1 MSVAGSRGESHLTSL
16 KDLLSAPGRFV
27 IARAPA
33 GYDAK
38 LLGDAVAEAP
48 CRALLHI
55 ARDDARM
62 AELAEA
68 VGFFHPGVE
77 CLQFPAWDC
86 LPYDR
91 VSPNPAIVA
100 ERMETLGRLAVPVGG
115 KGRRRARLV
124 ITTVNAALQRVP
136 ARATLADARLEVT
149 PKDRLDL
156 DDLAVF
162 LGRNG
167 YIRVGTVNEP
177 GEYAPRG
184 GIVDIF
190 PPGAERPLRIDMFG
204 DEVDSI
210 RAFDPLTQRGAD
222 RVGGLVLRPVTEF
235 QLDDG
240 AITRFRDG
248 YRELFGANTGDD
260 PLYEAVC
267 AGRRHIG
274 MEHWTPLFHEAME
287 TLFDYLPETAV
298 SLDPL
303 TGDAR
308 AVRLAAIADYHEV
321 RRKPPA
327 RTAGEAMAEAL
338 YRPLPPE
345 RLYLDGPEWERSLAG
360 RAVAEITPFN
370 APETAETPVFEAA
383 GRPAR
388 DFAAERADPDINLF
402 DAVRET
408 METEGHAGR
417 RVLVACYSE
426 GSRDRLAGVLADHGV
441 GEVARPAGWAA
452 ACDLAAGTVGV
463 VVLGLEHGFE
473 VDNLVVFSEQDILG
487 DRLARP
493 PRRVRRSEAFIAEV
507 SHLEVGDIV
516 VHADHGIGRFDGLET
531 LTLNGAPHDCV
542 RLFYEGDD
550 KLFVPVE
557 TIEVLSRYGSSD
569 AAVQLD
575 RLGGVQWQARKARLK
590 ERIKM
595 MAGDLLRVAAARRLR
610 PGDRLL
616 PPEGLYQEFCARFPY
631 AETDDQ
637 GRAIDEVVAD
647 LGSGRPMDRLVCG
660 DVGFGKTE
668 VALRAAFIAVMEGK
682 QVAVVVPT
690 TLLGRQHYATFT
702 ERFAGLPVHIAQLSR
717 LVTGK
722 RAAEVKA
729 GLKSGDVDIVIGT
742 HALLGKAIGFKRL
755 GLLVIDEEQHFGVA
769 HKEKL
774 KQLRADVHVLTLT
787 ATPIPRTLQMALSG
801 VRELSLI
808 ATPPVDRLAVR
819 TFIMPYDP
827 VVVREAILREHF
839 RGGQTFY
846 VCPRIEDIEPAATRL
861 RALVPEVKVATAHGQ
876 LAARAL
882 ESVMHEFYDGAYDVL
897 ISTAIIESGLDI
909 PSVNT
914 MIVHRSHM
922 FGLSQLYQLRGRIG
936 RSKVRAYAYFTLPPH
951 GGLSG
956 PATKR
961 LEVLHKLDT
970 LGAGFSLASYDL
982 DIRGAGNLLGAEQ
995 SGHIREVGLELFQH
1009 MLEEAVREARGTEEG
1024 APAAASRDWTP
1035 QINVGATVLIPEDY
1049 VADLGVRL
1057 ALYRRLCDLE
1067 AQADIDA
1074 FAAELV
1080 DRFGSLPPSV
1090 EHLLEVMTIKRLC
1103 RDAGVSRID
1112 AGGTGAVLTFQGD
1125 NFADPGGLVAF
1136 IGRQPV
1142 GVKLRPDHSLV
1153 VPGAWDDV
1161 DERLGGVRR
1170 VLGELAEI
1178 VRRSG

>member
-1 MSVAGSRGESHLTSL
+1 MIAG
-16 KDLLSAPGRFV
+16 APEGH
-27 IARAPA
+27 
-33 GYDAK
+33 DAK
-38 LLGDAVAEAP
+38 LLGEAVGEAP
-48 CRALLHI
+48 GGVLLHV

-62 AELAEA
+62 AQLAEA
-68 VGFFHPGVE
+68 VGFFHPAIE
-77 CLQFPAWDC
+77 CLRFPAWDC

-100 ERMETLGRLAVPVGG
+100 ERMVVLGRLAEPAGG
-115 KGRRRARLV
+115 GGTRRGRLV
-124 ITTVNAALQRVP
+124 ITTINAALQRVP
-136 ARATLADARLEVT
+136 PRRTLADARLEVA
-149 PKDRLDL
+149 PKGRLDL
-156 DDLAVF
+156 DELAAF
-162 LGRNG
+162 LERNG
-167 YIRVGTVNEP
+167 YIRAGTVNEP

-190 PPGAERPLRIDMFG
+190 PPGAELPLRIDMFG
-204 DEVDSI
+204 DQVDNI
-210 RAFDPLTQRGAD
+210 RAFDPLTQRSAE
-222 RVGGLVLRPVTEF
+222 RVGRLVLTPVTEF

-240 AITRFRDG
+240 AIARFRDG
-248 YRELFGANTGDD
+248 YRELFGANTADD

-274 MEHWTPLFHEAME
+274 MEHWTPLFHDAME
-287 TLFDYLPETAV
+287 TLFDYLPDTAM

-303 TGDAR
+303 IGDAR
-308 AVRLAAIADYHEV
+308 AARLAAIADYHEA
-321 RRKPPA
+321 RRKPPV
-327 RTAGEAMAEAL
+327 RTAGEAMGDAL
-338 YRPLPPE
+338 YRPLAPE
-345 RLYLDGPEWERSLAG
+345 RLYLDEAEWRQCLAG
-360 RAVAEITPFN
+360 RAVAEVTPFN
-370 APETAETPVFEAA
+370 VPETAETTVYQGG
-383 GRPAR
+383 GRAAR
-388 DFAAERADPDINLF
+388 DFAAERANPDVNLF

-408 METEGHAGR
+408 MAGECEAGR
-417 RVLVACYSE
+417 RVLVACYSA

-441 GEVARPAGWAA
+441 DQVVRPADWAA
-452 ACDLAAGTVGV
+452 ARDLATGAVGV
-463 VVLGLEHGFE
+463 VVLGLERGFE
-473 VDNLVVFSEQDILG
+473 AGDLVVYSEQDILG

-493 PRRVRRSEAFIAEV
+493 PRRARRAEAFIAEA

-516 VHADHGIGRFDGLET
+516 VHIDHGIGRFDGLET

-542 RLFYEGDD
+542 RLFYDGDD
-550 KLFVPVE
+550 KLYVPVE

-590 ERIKM
+590 ERIKA
-595 MAGDLLRVAAARRLR
+595 MAGELLRVAAARRLL

-631 AETDDQ
+631 AETEDQ

-690 TLLGRQHYATFT
+690 TLLGRQHHATFS
-702 ERFAGLPVHIAQLSR
+702 ERFAGLPVRIEQLSR

-742 HALLGKAIGFKRL
+742 HALLGKGVGFKRL

-774 KQLRADVHVLTLT
+774 KQLRAGVHVLTLT

-839 RGGQTFY
+839 RGGQSFY
-846 VCPRIEDIEPAATRL
+846 VCPRVEDIEPAARRL
-861 RALVPEVKVATAHGQ
+861 RALVPEVTVATAHGQ

-882 ESVMHEFYDGAYDVL
+882 ESVMHAFYDGAYDVL

-909 PSVNT
+909 PRVNT
-914 MIVHRSHM
+914 LIVHRSHM

-1009 MLEEAVREARGTEEG
+1009 MLEEAVREARAAEDG
-1024 APAAASRDWTP
+1024 APAAASHDWTP
-1035 QINVGATVLIPEDY
+1035 QINVGAAVLIPEDY

-1057 ALYRRLCDLE
+1057 ALYRRLGDLV

-1080 DRFGSLPPSV
+1080 DRFGALPPSV

-1103 RDAGVSRID
+1103 RDAGISRID
-1112 AGGTGAVLTFQGD
+1112 AGGKGAVLSFQGD
-1125 NFADPGGLVAF
+1125 DFADPQGLVAF
-1136 IGRQPV
+1136 IGRQAS

-1153 VPGAWDDV
+1153 VPGEWDDV
-1161 DERLGGVRR
+1161 DERLKGVRR

-1178 VRRSG
+1178 ARGSG

>member
-1 MSVAGSRGESHLTSL
+1 MIAGAPEGHDANLLGEAVGE
-16 KDLLSAPGRFV
+16 APGGV
-27 IARAPA
+27 
-33 GYDAK
+33 
-38 LLGDAVAEAP
+38 
-48 CRALLHI
+48 LLHV

-62 AELAEA
+62 AQLAEA
-68 VGFFHPGVE
+68 VGFFHPAIE
-77 CLQFPAWDC
+77 CLRFPAWDC

-100 ERMETLGRLAVPVGG
+100 ERMVVLGRLAEPAGG
-115 KGRRRARLV
+115 GGTRRGRLV
-124 ITTVNAALQRVP
+124 ITTINAALQRVP
-136 ARATLADARLEVT
+136 PRLTLADARLEVA
-149 PKDRLDL
+149 PKGRLDL
-156 DDLAVF
+156 DDLAAF
-162 LGRNG
+162 LERNG
-167 YIRVGTVNEP
+167 YIRAGTVNEP

-190 PPGAERPLRIDMFG
+190 PPGAELPLRIDMFG
-204 DEVDSI
+204 DQVDNI
-210 RAFDPLTQRGAD
+210 RAFDPLTQRSAE
-222 RVGGLVLRPVTEF
+222 RVGRLVLTPVTEF

-240 AITRFRDG
+240 AIARFRDG
-248 YRELFGANTGDD
+248 YRELFGANTADD

-274 MEHWTPLFHEAME
+274 MEHWTPLFHDAME
-287 TLFDYLPETAV
+287 TLFDYLPDTAM

-303 TGDAR
+303 IGDAR
-308 AVRLAAIADYHEV
+308 AARLAAIADYPEA
-321 RRKPPA
+321 RRKPPV
-327 RTAGEAMAEAL
+327 RTAGEAMGDAL
-338 YRPLPPE
+338 YRPLAPE
-345 RLYLDGPEWERSLAG
+345 RLYLDEAEWRQCLAG
-360 RAVAEITPFN
+360 RAVAEVTPFN
-370 APETAETPVFEAA
+370 VPETAETTVYQGG
-383 GRPAR
+383 GRAAR
-388 DFAAERADPDINLF
+388 DFAAERANPDVNLF

-408 METEGHAGR
+408 MAGECEAGR
-417 RVLVACYSE
+417 RVLVACYSA

-441 GEVARPAGWAA
+441 DQVVRPADWAA
-452 ACDLAAGTVGV
+452 ARDLATGAVGV
-463 VVLGLEHGFE
+463 VVLGLGRGFE
-473 VDNLVVFSEQDILG
+473 AGDLVVYSEQDILG

-493 PRRVRRSEAFIAEV
+493 PRRARRAEAFIAEA

-516 VHADHGIGRFDGLET
+516 VHIDHGIGRFDGLET

-542 RLFYEGDD
+542 RLFYDGDD
-550 KLFVPVE
+550 KLYVPVE
-557 TIEVLSRYGSSD
+557 TIEVLSRYGSAG

-590 ERIKM
+590 ERIKA
-595 MAGDLLRVAAARRLR
+595 MAGELLRVAAARRLR

-631 AETDDQ
+631 AETEDQ

-690 TLLGRQHYATFT
+690 TLPGRQHHATFS
-702 ERFAGLPVHIAQLSR
+702 ERFAGLPVRIEQLSR

-742 HALLGKAIGFKRL
+742 HALLGKGVGFKRL

-774 KQLRADVHVLTLT
+774 KQLRAGVHVLTLT

-839 RGGQTFY
+839 RGGQSFY
-846 VCPRIEDIEPAATRL
+846 VCPRVEDIEPAARRL
-861 RALVPEVKVATAHGQ
+861 RALVPEVTVATAHGQ

-882 ESVMHEFYDGAYDVL
+882 ESVMHAFYDGAYDVL

-909 PSVNT
+909 PRVNT
-914 MIVHRSHM
+914 LIVHRSHM
-922 FGLSQLYQLRGRIG
+922 FGLSQLYQLRGRVG

-1009 MLEEAVREARGTEEG
+1009 MLEEAVREARAADEG
-1024 APAAASRDWTP
+1024 EPAAAARDWTP
-1035 QINVGATVLIPEDY
+1035 QINVGAAVLIPEDY

-1057 ALYRRLCDLE
+1057 ALYRRLGDLVV
-1067 AQADIDA
+1067 QADIDA

-1080 DRFGSLPPSV
+1080 DRFGALPPSV

-1103 RDAGVSRID
+1103 RDAGIARID
-1112 AGGTGAVLTFQGD
+1112 AGGKGAVLSFQGD
-1125 NFADPGGLVAF
+1125 DFADPEGLVAF
-1136 IGRQPV
+1136 IGRQAS

-1153 VPGAWDDV
+1153 VPGEWDDV
-1161 DERLGGVRR
+1161 AMRPKGVRG

-1178 VRRSG
+1178 VRGSA